1 MSLDQGTGVAPPIFF
16 RLAERKCAAPGGKE
30 KMPAQNGAAGAFFAH
45 VRGDPERDCG
55 WKLLVKAFGAV
66 LVLAISISFASGL
79 RRKLTHFDARPL
91 PTKTAALGFR
101 GGPYFA
107 ETSGFPPATD
117 CHRGP
122 GCRTDLTPSSPPLP
136 LCPARGKLRAR
147 GAHPA
152 AGGPTPRPWR
162 RVPPHRAGP
171 PFPRLRL
178 PQLSGAAAKEK

>member
-1 MSLDQGTGVAPPIFF
+1 MRPPFSLVLPKKMGRARSKRKTLFRPKLAPLRAQVWACTRGPRK
-16 RLAERKCAAPGGKE
+16 RLPCRLSVEA
-30 KMPAQNGAAGAFFAH
+30 
-45 VRGDPERDCG
+45 
-55 WKLLVKAFGAV
+55 LGAV
-66 LVLAISISFASGL
+66 LVLAISISLASGL

-152 AGGPTPRPWR
+152 AGGPTPRRSGASRPTG
-162 RVPPHRAGP
+162 RVPRSPGCGSRN
-171 PFPRLRL
+171 
-178 PQLSGAAAKEK
+178 